1 MSTSNFAACI
11 FLQMVCAKQ
20 EPRLT
25 TLEEW
30 LMGKGEAGMGK
41 SIDQRMG

>member
-1 MSTSNFAACI
+1 
-11 FLQMVCAKQ
+11 MVCAKQ

-30 LMGKGEAGMGK
+30 LMGKLEAGMGK